1 MSADLTKRLQ
11 QVNQR
16 LRGSNYWLLEQGGKI
31 QVRYL
36 SPVICPKCGM
46 ADTLAEVFTV
56 EEALRF
62 LQMRNGVA
70 V

>member
-36 SPVICPKCGM
+36 SPVACPRCGM
-46 ADTLAEVFTV
+46 AETLAEFLTIEAALWFLKGRTV
-56 EEALRF
+56 
-62 LQMRNGVA
+62 VP